1 VHGFRSAFRV
11 WAQECTNFPREV
23 AEAALA
29 HAVGDAVERAYARSD
44 VFEKRR
50 KLMQAWA
57 AYLDAR
63 RGEVVKLRG
72 GA

>member
-1 VHGFRSAFRV
+1 MPRQSSRQLSST
-11 WAQECTNFPREV
+11 WAQERTTFPREV

-29 HAVGDAVERAYARSD
+29 HAVGDAVEQAYARSD

-50 KLMQAWA
+50 KMMDAWA
-57 AYLDAR
+57 AFLAER
-63 RGEVVKLRG
+63 RDNVVRI